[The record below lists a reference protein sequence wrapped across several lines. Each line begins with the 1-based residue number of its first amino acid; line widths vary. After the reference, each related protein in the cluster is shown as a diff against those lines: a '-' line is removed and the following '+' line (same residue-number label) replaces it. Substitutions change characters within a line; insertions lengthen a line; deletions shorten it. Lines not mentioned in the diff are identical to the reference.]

1 MDNRLIFLYYHSMF
15 ERSRDTGGYS
25 ERAAGSARPS
35 EIDSR
40 VVKYARRFE
49 GVTGRENKYRSED
62 STLAR
67 KAAIEWKGTRTAN
80 RHRWMRRES

>member
-15 ERSRDTGGYS
+15 ERGRDTGGYS
-25 ERAAGSARPS
+25 ERAAGRARPS

-49 GVTGRENKYRSED
+49 GVTGRENKYRS
-62 STLAR
+62 
-67 KAAIEWKGTRTAN
+67 
-80 RHRWMRRES
+80 RRFPTGEKSCY